1 MIRFAAFAAMSV
13 TWGLTWIAAKA
24 ATAVSPPM
32 LLAGVRLAI
41 AAMCFLLWSKVA
53 GYSLKVS
60 AWGRVTAAAL
70 LINTVCYGFLFWG
83 VARAPTGLAAI
94 VNLALIPVFSM
105 LIGAAY
111 GEERITRRRITSLA
125 LGSVGLVMLFSA
137 QVSGNADGAEITLG
151 LGAVVIATGAYAWGA
166 IVSKPLVRAMAPV
179 ALAFWETLIGGAA
192 LLVLSLMFERPGTA
206 DLVALTHGPALAG
219 LAFLVGFGSLV
230 AFSVYLWL
238 LREWGAF
245 RAGLYA
251 FVSPVIAV
259 TVGVI
264 WAGEAF
270 GWREA
275 LGMAVLFGAAAL
287 VIGREP
293 AAAT

>member
-1 MIRFAAFAAMSV
+1 M
-13 TWGLTWIAAKA
+13 
-24 ATAVSPPM
+24 PP
-32 LLAGVRLAI
+32 V
-41 AAMCFLLWSKVA
+41 
-53 GYSLKVS
+53 
-60 AWGRVTAAAL
+60 
-70 LINTVCYGFLFWG
+70 
-83 VARAPTGLAAI
+83 
-94 VNLALIPVFSM
+94 
-105 LIGAAY
+105 
-111 GEERITRRRITSLA
+111 
-125 LGSVGLVMLFSA
+125 
-137 QVSGNADGAEITLG
+137 
-151 LGAVVIATGAYAWGA
+151 
-166 IVSKPLVRAMAPV
+166 APV

-192 LLVLSLMFERPGTA
+192 LLVLSLVFERPGMR
-206 DLVALTHGPALAG
+206 DLAALTHGPALAG
-219 LAFLVGFGSLV
+219 LAFLVMFGSLV

-259 TVGVI
+259 TVGVV

-293 AAAT
+293 VDAT